1 MYYSLKST
9 ISASLPTVS
18 LSFPGR
24 ILATSLDS
32 ARACQDNMPMDL
44 PEGYKSGF
52 VAVAGRPN
60 VGKSTLINAYLGQMV
75 AAVSPKPQTTQR
87 RQLGI
92 LTTENAQVIFVDTP
106 GIHEPLHSLGERM
119 NSEAESSLEDS
130 DLILAIFSLDVPPT
144 EDDRRVAERIKEYR
158 NKKPVLSALNKI
170 DLVEADELSERVN
183 SFETLL
189 PQVEMISVSA
199 TLGDNRER
207 LLERIVALLPEGPQ
221 YYPQDQITDLYERE
235 IAVDLIRAA
244 ALQNLRNEVP
254 HAIAV
259 RIDEYKDRNDH
270 GAYIEATLFVERES
284 QKGIVIG
291 KGGSMLKAIGTSARK
306 EIEILTGRK
315 VFLKLRVKVLRGWRN
330 DPNALK
336 RFQYGSDQK

>member
-1 MYYSLKST
+1 
-9 ISASLPTVS
+9 
-18 LSFPGR
+18 
-24 ILATSLDS
+24 
-32 ARACQDNMPMDL
+32 MDL

-92 LTTENAQVIFVDTP
+92 LTTQKAQVIFVDTP
-106 GIHEPLHSLGERM
+106 GIHEPLHKLGERM
-119 NSEAESSLEDS
+119 NSEAESSLEDA
-130 DLILAIFSLDVPPT
+130 DLILAIFSLRIPPT
-144 EDDRRVAERIKEYR
+144 KDDRRVAERIR
-158 NKKPVLSALNKI
+158 GHQNNMPILAALNKM
-170 DLVEADELSERVN
+170 DLVAADELSDRVQ
-183 SFETLL
+183 SFEALL
-189 PQVEMISVSA
+189 PEVEMMLISA
-199 TLGDNRER
+199 TLGDNRDL
-207 LLERIVALLPEGPQ
+207 LLERIIALLPEGPQ

-259 RIDEYKDRNDH
+259 RIDEYKDRDGH

-291 KGGSMLKAIGTSARK
+291 KGGSMLKVIGTSARK

-330 DPNALK
+330 DPNVLK
-336 RFQYGSDQK
+336 HFQHGSDQK

>member
-1 MYYSLKST
+1 
-9 ISASLPTVS
+9 
-18 LSFPGR
+18 
-24 ILATSLDS
+24 
-32 ARACQDNMPMDL
+32 MDAIDP
-44 PEGYKSGF
+44 PEGFKSGF

-60 VGKSTLINAYLGQMV
+60 VGKSTLVNAYLGQMV

-106 GIHEPLHSLGERM
+106 GIHEPLHKLGERM
-119 NSEAESSLEDS
+119 NMEAEDSLEDA
-130 DLILAIFSLDVPPT
+130 DLILAIFSLRIPPT
-144 EDDRRVAERIKEYR
+144 EDDHRVAQRIQGYR
-158 NKKPVLSALNKI
+158 KKKPILSALNKI
-170 DLVEADELSERVN
+170 DLIKADELPNRVTL
-183 SFETLL
+183 FEALL
-189 PQVEMISVSA
+189 PDVEMIPVSA
-199 TLGDNRER
+199 VLGENRHR
-207 LLERIVALLPEGPQ
+207 LLERITALLPEGPL
-221 YYPQDQITDLYERE
+221 YYPQDQITDRYERE

-244 ALQNLRNEVP
+244 ALQKLRNEVP
-254 HAIAV
+254 YAIAV

-291 KGGSMLKAIGTSARK
+291 KGGSMLKEIGSAARK
-306 EIEILTGRK
+306 EIEALTGRK

-336 RFQYGSDQK
+336 RFQYGSEQK

>member
-1 MYYSLKST
+1 
-9 ISASLPTVS
+9 
-18 LSFPGR
+18 
-24 ILATSLDS
+24 
-32 ARACQDNMPMDL
+32 MDL

-92 LTTENAQVIFVDTP
+92 LTTQKAQVIFVDTP
-106 GIHEPLHSLGERM
+106 GIHEPLHKLGERM
-119 NSEAESSLEDS
+119 NSEAESSLEDA
-130 DLILAIFSLDVPPT
+130 DLILAIFSLRIPPT
-144 EDDRRVAERIKEYR
+144 EDDRRVAERILGYQ
-158 NKKPVLSALNKI
+158 NKMPILAALNKM
-170 DLVEADELSERVN
+170 DLVAADELSERVQ
-183 SFETLL
+183 SFEALL
-189 PQVEMISVSA
+189 PEVEMMLISA
-199 TLGDNRER
+199 TLGDNRDL
-207 LLERIVALLPEGPQ
+207 LLERIIALLPEGPQ

-259 RIDEYKDRNDH
+259 RIDEYKDRDGH

-291 KGGSMLKAIGTSARK
+291 KGGSMLKVIGTSARK

-330 DPNALK
+330 DPNVLK
-336 RFQYGSDQK
+336 HFQHGSDQN